1 MEFKTKLLH
10 VHFTLDYL
18 LLMHTMNLGYS
29 LLGQSIEHGYLNINV
44 SLYDMKDVTCLHITL
59 FKVCISLDYSL
70 DTEQIFHSHSW
81 YRIKT
86 GHNILHVAVMANQ
99 SLPQGPNGCMLE
111 CLLS

>member
-1 MEFKTKLLH
+1 MLLTH
-10 VHFTLDYL
+10 IID
-18 LLMHTMNLGYS
+18 LGYS
-29 LLGQSIEHGYLNINV
+29 LLEQSIEHGYLNTNV
-44 SLYDMKDVTCLHITL
+44 SLYDMKDVTCLHITLRIL

-86 GHNILHVAVMANQ
+86 GHNNLHVAVMANQ

-111 CLLS
+111 SLLS